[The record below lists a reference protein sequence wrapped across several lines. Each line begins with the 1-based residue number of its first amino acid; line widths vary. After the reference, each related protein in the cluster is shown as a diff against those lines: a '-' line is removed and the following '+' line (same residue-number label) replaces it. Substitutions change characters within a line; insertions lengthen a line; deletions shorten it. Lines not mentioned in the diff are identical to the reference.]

1 MKYYLTLLVFVIC
14 LTGLW
19 WACRNENT
27 PAQAAAAAL
36 PEPVTPEEVVRRFQS
51 HLDNNQF
58 AEAQNLSTPAGQE
71 VLRGMAEV
79 VASEPAD
86 STVFHT
92 EFLSIACQAK
102 ADTVICRCKLKDEYE
117 TYESDYKL
125 IRINGR
131 WLVDAPE
138 EGPMEGEEDYY
149 ELLDSLIEQ

>member
-1 MKYYLTLLVFVIC
+1 MKYLTLLFFAFC

-19 WACRNENT
+19 WACRNEGA
-27 PAQAAAAAL
+27 PSQAAAAAI

-51 HLDNNQF
+51 YLDNNQF
-58 AEAQNLSTPAGQE
+58 AEAQALSTPDGQE

-92 EFLSIACQAK
+92 EFLSINCQEK
-102 ADTVICRCKLKDEYE
+102 VDTAFCRCKLKDEYE
-117 TYESDYKL
+117 AYESDYKL
-125 IRINGR
+125 LRINGR

-138 EGPMEGEEDYY
+138 EGSMEGDEDYY
-149 ELLDSLIEQ
+149 EMLDSLIEQ